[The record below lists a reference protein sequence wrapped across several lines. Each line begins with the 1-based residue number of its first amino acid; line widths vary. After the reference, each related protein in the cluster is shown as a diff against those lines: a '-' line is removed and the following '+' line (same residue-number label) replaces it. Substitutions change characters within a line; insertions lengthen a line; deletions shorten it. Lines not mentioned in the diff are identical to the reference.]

1 MWDGQWDA
9 AEWTIEISKFRSCD
23 SYKIKY
29 DKSHQKGMQIFL
41 ELMDKKMVSES
52 SGNELLKEDFL
63 HSSSV
68 DPVIIEFV
76 GWSNLSH
83 VLTQNMLHIEGSSVF
98 CVLRSS
104 GSLFLACIG
113 A

>member
-1 MWDGQWDA
+1 
-9 AEWTIEISKFRSCD
+9 
-23 SYKIKY
+23 
-29 DKSHQKGMQIFL
+29 MQIFL

-76 GWSNLSH
+76 G
-83 VLTQNMLHIEGSSVF
+83 
-98 CVLRSS
+98 
-104 GSLFLACIG
+104 
-113 A
+113 